1 MTTQNMDSAPDILK
15 QIILDK
21 AEEVVLRKSRCSLV
35 EIKSC
40 AKDAAPPRGFTSA
53 IKKRIGDGKLAVIA
67 EVKKA
72 SPSKGVIR
80 ENFNPAE
87 IAVSYEKAG
96 ATCLSV
102 LTDEKYFQGVDQY
115 LIDARAACSLPV
127 LRKDFIIDPYQV
139 YEARAMGADCILLIV
154 ACLEDTQ
161 MQDLAWLAADLGLDV
176 LVEVHDREELERGLM
191 LRTPLIG
198 VNNRNLHTFETSL
211 QTTLELLPDI
221 FHDRTIVTESGIH
234 TPEDV
239 AMMRRHGVF
248 TFLVGEAFMVAE
260 DPGEKLAELF
270 EN

>member
-1 MTTQNMDSAPDILK
+1 MGIDTPDILK
-15 QIILDK
+15 QIIVDK
-21 AEEVVLRKSRCSLV
+21 AEAVATRKTNCSME
-35 EIKSC
+35 EIKSR
-40 AKDAAPPRGFTSA
+40 AKDAAPARGFTSA
-53 IKKRIGDGKLAVIA
+53 IKKRLGDAKLAVIA
-67 EVKKA
+67 EIKKA

-80 ENFNPAE
+80 ENFDPVE
-87 IAVSYEKAG
+87 IAISYEKAG

-102 LTDEKYFQGVDQY
+102 LTDEKYFQGSDQY
-115 LIDARAACSLPV
+115 LIDARAACDLPV
-127 LRKDFIIDPYQV
+127 LRKDFMIDPYQI

-161 MQDLAWLAADLGLDV
+161 MRDLASLAVELGLDV
-176 LVEVHDREELERGLM
+176 LVEVHNREELERGLM

-211 QTTLELLPDI
+211 QTTLDLQPDI

-239 AMMRRHGVF
+239 AIMRRHGIF

-260 DPGEKLAELF
+260 DPGQKLSELF
-270 EN
+270 ET

>member
-1 MTTQNMDSAPDILK
+1 MNNTPDILK
-15 QIILDK
+15 QIIADK
-21 AEEVVLRKSRCSLV
+21 AEEVVTRKVKCSPD
-35 EIKSC
+35 EIKSR
-40 AKDAAPPRGFTSA
+40 AKNAGATRGFTAA
-53 IKKRIGDGKLAVIA
+53 IKQRVGDGKLAVIA

-80 ENFNPAE
+80 ENFDPIE
-87 IAVSYEKAG
+87 IAISYEKAG

-102 LTDEKYFQGVDQY
+102 LTDEKYFQGADQY

-127 LRKDFIIDPYQV
+127 LRKDFMIDPYQV

-161 MQDLAWLAADLGLDV
+161 MQDLSSLASELGLDV

-211 QTTLELLPDI
+211 QTTIDLQPDI

-239 AMMRRHGVF
+239 SIMRRHGIF
-248 TFLVGEAFMVAE
+248 TFLVGEAFMAAE
-260 DPGEKLAELF
+260 DPGKKLAELF
-270 EN
+270 DT